1 MLDLPTEAIY
11 LPEDNG
17 YEDLPTGNTITLF
30 HKTPEELTP
39 ESRIVIRNGTQ
50 TIKDDGSKT
59 PGILTLPNGNQLAVD
74 FSYDP
79 YLDPY
84 GLDKDKIRERSQ
96 EVTKLNS
103 EQSRVRVIKAL
114 GVLGSSIIVWSPAPD
129 SASYYDKFDI
139 TRGRKAEDKKAE
151 EYLSGLLEI
160 TEILGAYGLIC
171 ATFDT
176 KHIRS
181 HKDTLVI
188 DDQRSVRSL
197 DEGDVVYRTM
207 EIYYKDLAGQ
217 GITGRQFRQSF
228 VRPLCEIVS
237 KQKGS
242 LLHRKG
248 MGSIESFLSDY

>member
-11 LPEDNG
+11 LPENNG
-17 YEDLPTGNTITLF
+17 YEDPPTGNAITLF

-39 ESRIVIRNGTQ
+39 ESRIVIRNDTQ
-50 TIKDDGSKT
+50 TIKDDESKT
-59 PGILTLPNGNQLAVD
+59 SGILILPKGDQLEVD
-74 FSYDP
+74 FSSDP
-79 YLDPY
+79 YLNPY
-84 GLDKDKIRERSQ
+84 GLDKIRKRSQ

-114 GVLGSSIIVWSPAPD
+114 GVLSSSIVIWSSAPD
-129 SASYYDKFDI
+129 TASYYDKFDI
-139 TRGRKAEDKKAE
+139 TRGRKAE
-151 EYLSGLLEI
+151 EYLSGLIEI

-171 ATFDT
+171 ATFDI

-181 HKDTLVI
+181 HKGALLI

-207 EIYYKDLAGQ
+207 ETYYEDLAKQ
-217 GITGRQFRQSF
+217 GITGRQFRKLFIQ
-228 VRPLCEIVS
+228 PLYKIVS
-237 KQKGS
+237 EQEES

-248 MGSIESFLSDY
+248 IGSIKSFLSDY

>member
-17 YEDLPTGNTITLF
+17 YEDLPADNTINLF

-39 ESRIVIRNGTQ
+39 ESRIVISNDTQ
-50 TIKDDGSKT
+50 TIKDDESKT
-59 PGILTLPNGNQLAVD
+59 PGILILPNGDQLAVD
-74 FSYDP
+74 FSSDP
-79 YLDPY
+79 YLNPY
-84 GLDKDKIRERSQ
+84 ELDKIRERSQ

-114 GVLGSSIIVWSPAPD
+114 GVLGSSIVVWSPAPD

-139 TRGRKAEDKKAE
+139 TRGRKADDEKAKE
-151 EYLSGLLEI
+151 CLSGLLEI
-160 TEILGAYGLIC
+160 TKILGAYGLIC
-171 ATFDT
+171 ATFDP

-207 EIYYKDLAGQ
+207 EIYYRDLVRQ
-217 GITGRQFRQSF
+217 GITGYQFREFF

-237 KQKGS
+237 EQEGS
-242 LLHRKG
+242 LLYRKG
-248 MGSIESFLSDY
+248 MGSIKSFLSDY

>member
-17 YEDLPTGNTITLF
+17 YEDPPTDNTITLF

-39 ESRIVIRNGTQ
+39 ESRIVIRNDTQ
-50 TIKDDGSKT
+50 TIEYDESKT
-59 PGILTLPNGNQLAVD
+59 PGILILPNGDQLAVD
-74 FSYDP
+74 FSSDP
-79 YLDPY
+79 YLNPY
-84 GLDKDKIRERSQ
+84 GLDKIRKRSQ
-96 EVTKLNS
+96 EATELNS
-103 EQSRVRVIKAL
+103 EQSRVHVIKAL
-114 GVLGSSIIVWSPAPD
+114 GVLGSSIVVWSPAPD
-129 SASYYDKFDI
+129 SANYYDKFDI
-139 TRGRKAEDKKAE
+139 TRGRKADDEKAKE
-151 EYLSGLLEI
+151 CLSGLLEI
-160 TEILGAYGLIC
+160 TKILGAYGLIC

-207 EIYYKDLAGQ
+207 ETYYTDLAGQ
-217 GITGRQFRQSF
+217 GITGRQFRKLF
-228 VRPLCEIVS
+228 VQPLCEIVS

-242 LLHRKG
+242 LLYRKG
-248 MGSIESFLSDY
+248 MGSIKSFLSDY

>member
-17 YEDLPTGNTITLF
+17 HEDLPTDNTITLF

-39 ESRIVIRNGTQ
+39 KSRMVIRNDPQ

-59 PGILTLPNGNQLAVD
+59 PGILILPNGDQLAID

-79 YLDPY
+79 Y
-84 GLDKDKIRERSQ
+84 GLNKIGERSQ

-114 GVLGSSIIVWSPAPD
+114 GVLGSSIVVWSPAPD

-139 TRGRKAEDKKAE
+139 TSDRKAKDEKAK
-151 EYLSGLLEI
+151 EYLSGLVEI

-171 ATFDT
+171 ATFDA
-176 KHIRS
+176 KHIRD
-181 HKDTLVI
+181 HKGTLVI
-188 DDQRSVRSL
+188 DDQRVVRSL
-197 DEGDVVYRTM
+197 DECDVVYRTM
-207 EIYYKDLAGQ
+207 ETYYKDLAGQ

-237 KQKGS
+237 EQEGS
-242 LLHRKG
+242 LLYRKG
-248 MGSIESFLSDY
+248 MGSIKSFLSD

>member
-17 YEDLPTGNTITLF
+17 HEDLPTSNTITLF

-39 ESRIVIRNGTQ
+39 ESRIVIRNDTQ
-50 TIKDDGSKT
+50 TIKDDESKT
-59 PGILTLPNGNQLAVD
+59 PGILILPNGDQLAVD
-74 FSYDP
+74 FSSSP

-84 GLDKDKIRERSQ
+84 GLDEIRKRSQ
-96 EVTKLNS
+96 EVTELNS
-103 EQSRVRVIKAL
+103 EQSRVRVIEAL
-114 GVLGSSIIVWSPAPD
+114 GVLGSSIVVWSPAPD

-139 TRGRKAEDKKAE
+139 TRGRKADDEKAKE
-151 EYLSGLLEI
+151 CLSGLLEI
-160 TEILGAYGLIC
+160 TKILGAYGLIC
-171 ATFDT
+171 ATFDP

-181 HKDTLVI
+181 HKDTLLI

-207 EIYYKDLAGQ
+207 ETYYEDLAEQ
-217 GITGRQFRQSF
+217 GITGYQFRKLF
-228 VRPLCEIVS
+228 VQPLCEIVS

-242 LLHRKG
+242 LLYRRG

>member
-11 LPEDNG
+11 PPESND
-17 YEDLPTGNTITLF
+17 YEELPTDNTITLF

-39 ESRIVIRNGTQ
+39 ESRIVISNDTQ
-50 TIKDDGSKT
+50 TIKDDESKT
-59 PGILTLPNGNQLAVD
+59 PGILILPNGDQLAVD
-74 FSYDP
+74 FSSDP
-79 YLDPY
+79 YLNPY
-84 GLDKDKIRERSQ
+84 ELDKIRERSQ

-114 GVLGSSIIVWSPAPD
+114 GVLGSSIVVWSPAPD

-139 TRGRKAEDKKAE
+139 TRGRKADDEKAKE
-151 EYLSGLLEI
+151 CLSGLLEI
-160 TEILGAYGLIC
+160 TKILGAYGLIC
-171 ATFDT
+171 ATFDP

-207 EIYYKDLAGQ
+207 EIYYRDLVRQ
-217 GITGRQFRQSF
+217 GITGYQFREFF

-237 KQKGS
+237 EQEGS
-242 LLHRKG
+242 LLYRKG
-248 MGSIESFLSDY
+248 MGSIKSFLSDY

>member
-17 YEDLPTGNTITLF
+17 YEDLPTDNTINLF

-39 ESRIVIRNGTQ
+39 ESRIVIRNDTQ
-50 TIKDDGSKT
+50 TIEDDESKT
-59 PGILTLPNGNQLAVD
+59 PGSLILPNGDRLAVD
-74 FSYDP
+74 FSSDP
-79 YLDPY
+79 YLNPY
-84 GLDKDKIRERSQ
+84 GLDKIRKRSQ
-96 EVTKLNS
+96 EVTELNS

-114 GVLGSSIIVWSPAPD
+114 GVLGSSIVVWSSTPD
-129 SASYYDKFDI
+129 IASYYDKFGI
-139 TRGRKAEDKKAE
+139 TSDRKAE

-160 TEILGAYGLIC
+160 TKILGAYGLIC
-171 ATFDT
+171 ATFDP

-181 HKDTLVI
+181 HKDTLLI

-207 EIYYKDLAGQ
+207 ETYYEDLAEQ
-217 GITGRQFRQSF
+217 GITGYQFRKVF
-228 VRPLCEIVS
+228 VQPLCEIVS

-242 LLHRKG
+242 LLYRKG
-248 MGSIESFLSDY
+248 MGSIKSFLSDY

>member
-11 LPEDNG
+11 LPESNG

-39 ESRIVIRNGTQ
+39 ESRIVIHNNTQ
-50 TIKDDGSKT
+50 TIKDDESKT
-59 PGILTLPNGNQLAVD
+59 PGTLILPNNDQLAVD

-79 YLDPY
+79 YLNPY
-84 GLDKDKIRERSQ
+84 GIDKIRERSQ

-103 EQSRVRVIKAL
+103 EQSRVRVIEAL
-114 GVLGSSIIVWSPAPD
+114 GVLGSNIVVWSSAPD
-129 SASYYDKFDI
+129 IASYYDKFGI
-139 TRGRKAEDKKAE
+139 TSDRKAEDEKAE

-160 TEILGAYGLIC
+160 TEILGAYGLMC

-176 KHIRS
+176 EHILI
-181 HKDTLVI
+181 HKDTPVI

-207 EIYYKDLAGQ
+207 EIYYRDLVRQ
-217 GITGRQFRQSF
+217 GITGRQFRKLF
-228 VRPLCEIVS
+228 VQPLCEIVS
-237 KQKGS
+237 EKKDS
-242 LLHRKG
+242 PLHKKI
-248 MGSIESFLSDY
+248 GSIKPFLSDY

>member
-17 YEDLPTGNTITLF
+17 YEDLPTDNTITLF

-39 ESRIVIRNGTQ
+39 ESRIVIRNDAQ
-50 TIKDDGSKT
+50 TIKDNESKT
-59 PGILTLPNGNQLAVD
+59 PGILTLPNGDQLAVD
-74 FSYDP
+74 FSSSP

-84 GLDKDKIRERSQ
+84 GLDEIRKRSQ
-96 EVTKLNS
+96 EVTELNS
-103 EQSRVRVIKAL
+103 EQSRVRVIEAL
-114 GVLGSSIIVWSPAPD
+114 GVLGSSIVVWSPAPD

-139 TRGRKAEDKKAE
+139 TRGRKADDEKAKE
-151 EYLSGLLEI
+151 CLSGLLEI
-160 TEILGAYGLIC
+160 TKILGAYGLIC
-171 ATFDT
+171 ATFDP

-181 HKDTLVI
+181 HKDTLLI

-207 EIYYKDLAGQ
+207 ETYYEDLAEQ
-217 GITGRQFRQSF
+217 GITGYQFRKLF
-228 VRPLCEIVS
+228 VQPLCEIVS

-242 LLHRKG
+242 LLYRRG

>member
-11 LPEDNG
+11 LPENNG
-17 YEDLPTGNTITLF
+17 YEDPPTDNTITLF

-39 ESRIVIRNGTQ
+39 ESRIVIRNDTQ
-50 TIKDDGSKT
+50 TIKDDESKT
-59 PGILTLPNGNQLAVD
+59 PGILILPKGDQLEVD
-74 FSYDP
+74 FSSDP
-79 YLDPY
+79 YFDPY
-84 GLDKDKIRERSQ
+84 GLDKIRKRSQ

-114 GVLGSSIIVWSPAPD
+114 GVLGSSIVVWSPAPD
-129 SASYYDKFDI
+129 SASYYDKFGI
-139 TRGRKAEDKKAE
+139 TSDRKAE
-151 EYLSGLLEI
+151 EYLSGLVEI

-181 HKDTLVI
+181 HKGALLI

-207 EIYYKDLAGQ
+207 ETYYEDLAKQ
-217 GITGRQFRQSF
+217 GITGRQFRKLFIQ
-228 VRPLCEIVS
+228 PLYKTVS
-237 KQKGS
+237 KQEES

-248 MGSIESFLSDY
+248 IGSIKSFLSDY

>member
-11 LPEDNG
+11 LPENNG
-17 YEDLPTGNTITLF
+17 YEDPPTGNAITLF

-39 ESRIVIRNGTQ
+39 ESRIVIRNDTQ
-50 TIKDDGSKT
+50 TIKDDESKT
-59 PGILTLPNGNQLAVD
+59 SGILILPKGDQLEVD
-74 FSYDP
+74 FSSDP

-84 GLDKDKIRERSQ
+84 RLDKIRKRSQ

-114 GVLGSSIIVWSPAPD
+114 GVLGSSIVVWSPTPD
-129 SASYYDKFDI
+129 TASYYDKFGI
-139 TRGRKAEDKKAE
+139 TSDRKAEDEKAE
-151 EYLSGLLEI
+151 EYLSGLVEI

-171 ATFDT
+171 ATFDP

-181 HKDTLVI
+181 HEDTLVI

-207 EIYYKDLAGQ
+207 ETYYEDLAKQ
-217 GITGRQFRQSF
+217 GITGRQFRKLFIQ
-228 VRPLCEIVS
+228 PLYKTVS
-237 KQKGS
+237 KQEES

-248 MGSIESFLSDY
+248 IGSIKSFLSDY

>member
-17 YEDLPTGNTITLF
+17 YEDLPTDNTITLF

-39 ESRIVIRNGTQ
+39 ESRIVIRNDTQ
-50 TIKDDGSKT
+50 TIEDDESKT
-59 PGILTLPNGNQLAVD
+59 PGILILPNGDQLAVD
-74 FSYDP
+74 FSSDP
-79 YLDPY
+79 YLNPY
-84 GLDKDKIRERSQ
+84 GLDKIIKRSQ
-96 EVTKLNS
+96 EATELNS

-114 GVLGSSIIVWSPAPD
+114 GVLGSSIVVWNSAPD
-129 SASYYDKFDI
+129 IASYYDKFGI
-139 TRGRKAEDKKAE
+139 TSDRKAEDEKAE

-171 ATFDT
+171 ATFDP
-176 KHIRS
+176 KHILS

-207 EIYYKDLAGQ
+207 EIYYRDLVRQ
-217 GITGRQFRQSF
+217 GITGHQFRKLF
-228 VRPLCEIVS
+228 VQPLCEIVS

-242 LLHRKG
+242 LLYRKG

>member
-17 YEDLPTGNTITLF
+17 YEDLPTDNTINLF

-39 ESRIVIRNGTQ
+39 ESRIVIRNDAQ
-50 TIKDDGSKT
+50 TIEDDESKT
-59 PGILTLPNGNQLAVD
+59 PGILILPNGDQLAVD

-79 YLDPY
+79 YLNPY
-84 GLDKDKIRERSQ
+84 GLDKIRKRSQ

-103 EQSRVRVIKAL
+103 EQSRVCIIEAL
-114 GVLGSSIIVWSPAPD
+114 GVLGSSIVVWSPAPD

-139 TRGRKAEDKKAE
+139 TRGRKADDEKAKE
-151 EYLSGLLEI
+151 CLSGLLEI
-160 TEILGAYGLIC
+160 TKILGAYGLIC
-171 ATFDT
+171 ATFDP

-181 HKDTLVI
+181 HEDTLVI

-207 EIYYKDLAGQ
+207 ETYYEDLAEQ
-217 GITGRQFRQSF
+217 GITGYQFRKLF
-228 VRPLCEIVS
+228 VQPLCEIVS

-242 LLHRKG
+242 LLYRKG
-248 MGSIESFLSDY
+248 MGSIKSFLSDY

>member
-11 LPEDNG
+11 LPENNG

-39 ESRIVIRNGTQ
+39 ESRIVIRNDTQ
-50 TIKDDGSKT
+50 TIKDDESKT
-59 PGILTLPNGNQLAVD
+59 SGILILPKGDQLEVD
-74 FSYDP
+74 FSSDP
-79 YLDPY
+79 YFDPY
-84 GLDKDKIRERSQ
+84 GLDKIRKRSQ

-114 GVLGSSIIVWSPAPD
+114 GVLGSSIVVWSPAPD
-129 SASYYDKFDI
+129 SASYYDEFDI
-139 TRGRKAEDKKAE
+139 TRSRKADDEKAE
-151 EYLSGLLEI
+151 EYLSGLVEI

-181 HKDTLVI
+181 HKGALLI

-207 EIYYKDLAGQ
+207 ETYYEDLAKQ
-217 GITGRQFRQSF
+217 GITGRQFRKLFIQ
-228 VRPLCEIVS
+228 PLYEIIS
-237 KQKGS
+237 KQEES

-248 MGSIESFLSDY
+248 IGSIKSFLSDY

>member
-39 ESRIVIRNGTQ
+39 ESRIVIRNDTQ
-50 TIKDDGSKT
+50 TIKDDESKT
-59 PGILTLPNGNQLAVD
+59 SGILILPKGDQLEVD
-74 FSYDP
+74 FSSDP

-84 GLDKDKIRERSQ
+84 RLDKIRKRSQ

-114 GVLGSSIIVWSPAPD
+114 GVLGSSIVVWSPTPD
-129 SASYYDKFDI
+129 TASYYDKFGI
-139 TRGRKAEDKKAE
+139 TSDRKAEDEKAE
-151 EYLSGLLEI
+151 EYLSGLVEI

-181 HKDTLVI
+181 HKGALLI

-207 EIYYKDLAGQ
+207 ETYYEDLAEQ
-217 GITGRQFRQSF
+217 GITGYQFREFF
-228 VRPLCEIVS
+228 VRPLCKIVS
-237 KQKGS
+237 GQEDS
-242 LLHRKG
+242 LLYKKG
-248 MGSIESFLSDY
+248 MGSIKSFLSDY

>member
-11 LPEDNG
+11 LPENNG
-17 YEDLPTGNTITLF
+17 YEDPPTGNAITLF

-39 ESRIVIRNGTQ
+39 ESRIVIRNDTQ
-50 TIKDDGSKT
+50 TIKDDESKT
-59 PGILTLPNGNQLAVD
+59 SGILILPKGDQLEVD
-74 FSYDP
+74 FSSDP

-84 GLDKDKIRERSQ
+84 RLDKIRKRSQ

-114 GVLGSSIIVWSPAPD
+114 GVLGSSIVVWSPTPD
-129 SASYYDKFDI
+129 TASYYDKFGI
-139 TRGRKAEDKKAE
+139 TSDRKAE
-151 EYLSGLLEI
+151 EYLSGLVEI

-181 HKDTLVI
+181 HKGALLI

-207 EIYYKDLAGQ
+207 ETYYEDLAKQ
-217 GITGRQFRQSF
+217 GITGRQFRKLFIQ
-228 VRPLCEIVS
+228 PLYKTVS
-237 KQKGS
+237 KQEES

-248 MGSIESFLSDY
+248 IGSIKSFLSDY

>member
-17 YEDLPTGNTITLF
+17 YEDLPADNTINLF

-39 ESRIVIRNGTQ
+39 ESRIVIRNDTQ
-50 TIKDDGSKT
+50 TIEDDESKT
-59 PGILTLPNGNQLAVD
+59 PGILILPNGDQLAVD
-74 FSYDP
+74 FSSDH

-84 GLDKDKIRERSQ
+84 GLDKIRKRSQ

-114 GVLGSSIIVWSPAPD
+114 GVLGSSIVVWSPAPD
-129 SASYYDKFDI
+129 STSYYDKFDI
-139 TRGRKAEDKKAE
+139 TRGRKADDEKAE

-171 ATFDT
+171 ATFDP
-176 KHIRS
+176 KYIRS
-181 HKDTLVI
+181 HKDTLLI

-207 EIYYKDLAGQ
+207 ETYYEDLAEQ
-217 GITGRQFRQSF
+217 GITGYQFRKLF
-228 VRPLCEIVS
+228 VQPLCEIVS

-242 LLHRKG
+242 LLYRKG
-248 MGSIESFLSDY
+248 MGSIKSFLSDY

>member
-11 LPEDNG
+11 LPENNG
-17 YEDLPTGNTITLF
+17 YEDPPTGNAITLF

-39 ESRIVIRNGTQ
+39 ESRIVIRNDTQ
-50 TIKDDGSKT
+50 TIKDDESKT
-59 PGILTLPNGNQLAVD
+59 SGILILPKGDQLEVD
-74 FSYDP
+74 FSSDP

-84 GLDKDKIRERSQ
+84 RLDKIRKRSQ

-114 GVLGSSIIVWSPAPD
+114 GVLGSSIVVWSPTPD
-129 SASYYDKFDI
+129 TASYYDKFGI
-139 TRGRKAEDKKAE
+139 TSDRKAEDEKAE
-151 EYLSGLLEI
+151 EYLSGLVEI

-181 HKDTLVI
+181 HKGALLI

-207 EIYYKDLAGQ
+207 ETYYEDLAKQ
-217 GITGRQFRQSF
+217 GITGRQFRKLFIQ
-228 VRPLCEIVS
+228 PLYKTVS
-237 KQKGS
+237 KQEEA

-248 MGSIESFLSDY
+248 IGSIKSFLSDY

>member
-84 GLDKDKIRERSQ
+84 ELDKIRKRLR

-114 GVLGSSIIVWSPAPD
+114 GTLGSSIVVWSPAPD

-139 TRGRKAEDKKAE
+139 TRGRKADDEKVKE
-151 EYLSGLLEI
+151 CLSGLLKI

-171 ATFDT
+171 ATFDP

-181 HKDTLVI
+181 HEDTLVI

-207 EIYYKDLAGQ
+207 ETYYKDLAGQ
-217 GITGRQFRQSF
+217 GITGRQFRKSF
-228 VRPLCEIVS
+228 VQPLCEIVS
-237 KQKGS
+237 EKKDS
-242 LLHRKG
+242 PLHKKI
-248 MGSIESFLSDY
+248 GSIKPFLSDY

>member
-11 LPEDNG
+11 LPENNG
-17 YEDLPTGNTITLF
+17 YEDPPTDNTITLF

-39 ESRIVIRNGTQ
+39 ESRIVIRNDTQ
-50 TIKDDGSKT
+50 TIKDDESKT
-59 PGILTLPNGNQLAVD
+59 PGILILPNGNQLTTD

-84 GLDKDKIRERSQ
+84 GLDKIRKRSQ

-114 GVLGSSIIVWSPAPD
+114 GVLGSSIVIWSPAPD
-129 SASYYDKFDI
+129 TASYYDKFGI
-139 TRGRKAEDKKAE
+139 TSDRKAEDGKAE
-151 EYLSGLLEI
+151 EYLSGLVEI

-181 HKDTLVI
+181 HKGALLI

-207 EIYYKDLAGQ
+207 ETYYEDLAKQ
-217 GITGRQFRQSF
+217 GITGRQFRKLFIQ
-228 VRPLCEIVS
+228 PLYKTVS
-237 KQKGS
+237 KQEES

-248 MGSIESFLSDY
+248 IGSIKSFLSDY

>member
-11 LPEDNG
+11 LPESNG
-17 YEDLPTGNTITLF
+17 YEDPPTGNTITLF
-30 HKTPEELTP
+30 HKTPEELTT
-39 ESRIVIRNGTQ
+39 ESRIVIRNDTQ
-50 TIKDDGSKT
+50 TIKDDESKT
-59 PGILTLPNGNQLAVD
+59 PGILILPKGDQLEVD
-74 FSYDP
+74 FSSDP
-79 YLDPY
+79 YFDPY
-84 GLDKDKIRERSQ
+84 GLDKIRKRSQ

-114 GVLGSSIIVWSPAPD
+114 GVLGSSIVVWSSAPD
-129 SASYYDKFDI
+129 TASYYDKFGI
-139 TRGRKAEDKKAE
+139 TSDRKAEDEKAE
-151 EYLSGLLEI
+151 EYLSGLVEI

-181 HKDTLVI
+181 HKGALLI

-207 EIYYKDLAGQ
+207 ETYYEDLAEQ
-217 GITGRQFRQSF
+217 GITGYQFRKLF
-228 VRPLCEIVS
+228 VRPLCKIVS

-242 LLHRKG
+242 LLYRKG

>member
-11 LPEDNG
+11 LPGNNG
-17 YEDLPTGNTITLF
+17 YEDPPTGNIITLF

-39 ESRIVIRNGTQ
+39 ESRIVIRNDTQ
-50 TIKDDGSKT
+50 TIKGNESKT
-59 PGILTLPNGNQLAVD
+59 SGILILPKGDQLEVD
-74 FSYDP
+74 FSSDP

-84 GLDKDKIRERSQ
+84 RLDKIRKRSQ

-114 GVLGSSIIVWSPAPD
+114 GVLGSSIVVWSPTPD
-129 SASYYDKFDI
+129 TASYYDKFGI
-139 TRGRKAEDKKAE
+139 TSDRKAEDEKAE
-151 EYLSGLLEI
+151 EYLSGLVEI

-181 HKDTLVI
+181 HKGALLI

-207 EIYYKDLAGQ
+207 ETYYEDLAKQ
-217 GITGRQFRQSF
+217 GITGRQFRKLFIQ
-228 VRPLCEIVS
+228 PLYKTVS
-237 KQKGS
+237 KQEES

-248 MGSIESFLSDY
+248 IGSIKSFLSDY

>member
-17 YEDLPTGNTITLF
+17 YEDLPADNTINLF

-39 ESRIVIRNGTQ
+39 ESRIVIRNDTQ
-50 TIKDDGSKT
+50 TIEDDESKT
-59 PGILTLPNGNQLAVD
+59 PGILILPNGDQLAVD
-74 FSYDP
+74 FSSNP
-79 YLDPY
+79 YLNPY
-84 GLDKDKIRERSQ
+84 GLDKIRKRSQ
-96 EVTKLNS
+96 EVTELNS
-103 EQSRVRVIKAL
+103 EQSRVHVIKAL
-114 GVLGSSIIVWSPAPD
+114 GVLGSSIVIWSPAPD

-139 TRGRKAEDKKAE
+139 TRGRKADDEKAE

-171 ATFDT
+171 ATFDP

-207 EIYYKDLAGQ
+207 ETYYTDLAGQ
-217 GITGRQFRQSF
+217 GITGYQFRKLF
-228 VRPLCEIVS
+228 VQPLCEIVS

-242 LLHRKG
+242 LLYRKG
-248 MGSIESFLSDY
+248 MGSIKSFLSDY

>member
-11 LPEDNG
+11 LPENNG

-39 ESRIVIRNGTQ
+39 ESRIVIRNDTQ
-50 TIKDDGSKT
+50 TIKDDESKT
-59 PGILTLPNGNQLAVD
+59 SGILILPKGDQLEVD
-74 FSYDP
+74 FSSDP
-79 YLDPY
+79 YFDPY
-84 GLDKDKIRERSQ
+84 GLDKIRKRSQ

-114 GVLGSSIIVWSPAPD
+114 GVLGSSIVVWSPAPD
-129 SASYYDKFDI
+129 SASYYDEFDI
-139 TRGRKAEDKKAE
+139 TRSRKADDEKAE
-151 EYLSGLLEI
+151 EYLSGLVEI

-181 HKDTLVI
+181 HKGALLI

-207 EIYYKDLAGQ
+207 ETYYEDLAKQ
-217 GITGRQFRQSF
+217 GITGRQFRKLFIQ
-228 VRPLCEIVS
+228 PLYEIIS
-237 KQKGS
+237 KQEES

-248 MGSIESFLSDY
+248 IGSIESFLSDY

>member
-50 TIKDDGSKT
+50 TIKDESKT
-59 PGILTLPNGNQLAVD
+59 PGILILPNGVQLAVD
-74 FSYDP
+74 FSSDP

-84 GLDKDKIRERSQ
+84 GLAKMRKRSQ
-96 EVTKLNS
+96 EATKLNS
-103 EQSRVRVIKAL
+103 EQSRVCIIEAL
-114 GVLGSSIIVWSPAPD
+114 GVLGSSIVVWSPAPD
-129 SASYYDKFDI
+129 SANYYDKFDI
-139 TRGRKAEDKKAE
+139 TRGRKADDEKAKE
-151 EYLSGLLEI
+151 CLSGLLEI

-171 ATFDT
+171 ATFDP
-176 KHIRS
+176 KYIRS
-181 HKDTLVI
+181 HEDTLVI

-207 EIYYKDLAGQ
+207 ETYYKDLAGQ
-217 GITGRQFRQSF
+217 GITGRQFRKLF
-228 VRPLCEIVS
+228 VQPLCEIVS
-237 KQKGS
+237 EQKDS
-242 LLHRKG
+242 LLYRKG
-248 MGSIESFLSDY
+248 MGSIESFLSGY